1 MQQIFGYGAD
11 RAALRSPC
19 FHNIKVDRRTALGA
33 RCFRVINV
41 STGEFCRISLP
52 HAERLGSLQPFTGF
66 AMLRWFHALMPK
78 EERFFVLFARHSDA
92 VLAGAE
98 ALRSMLEGGAAV
110 KTNYQTVMD
119 REHDAD
125 DVTREV
131 LIAVRRTFI
140 TPFDRGNIRDLIT
153 SMDNSID
160 QMQKTAKSVMLFD
173 LNEFTPQMRD
183 MADAIVKCAQLVRE
197 AVPLLQSISAEAGH
211 ISDLTAQISAIEG
224 RADEL
229 HDIGLHELYRSNVG
243 GSGLAFFVGN
253 EVYDHLEKVVDRFD
267 DVANVMH
274 GIVIEHV

>member
-1 MQQIFGYGAD
+1 
-11 RAALRSPC
+11 
-19 FHNIKVDRRTALGA
+19 
-33 RCFRVINV
+33 
-41 STGEFCRISLP
+41 
-52 HAERLGSLQPFTGF
+52 
-66 AMLRWFHALMPK
+66 MLRWFHALMPK
-78 EERFFVLFARHSDA
+78 EERFFDLFARHSRR
-92 VLAGAE
+92 
-98 ALRSMLEGGAAV
+98 RSGRRRGAAGHAGRRRRGQP
-110 KTNYQTVMD
+110 NYQTVMD

-173 LNEFTPQMRD
+173 FNEFTPQMRE

-197 AVPLLQSISAEAGH
+197 ATPLLQSISAEAGH

-229 HDIGLHELYRSNVG
+229 HDIGLRELYKTNVG
-243 GSGLAFFVGN
+243 GSGW
-253 EVYDHLEKVVDRFD
+253 RFLS
-267 DVANVMH
+267 ATKFTTILKKSST
-274 GIVIEHV
+274 GSTTSPT